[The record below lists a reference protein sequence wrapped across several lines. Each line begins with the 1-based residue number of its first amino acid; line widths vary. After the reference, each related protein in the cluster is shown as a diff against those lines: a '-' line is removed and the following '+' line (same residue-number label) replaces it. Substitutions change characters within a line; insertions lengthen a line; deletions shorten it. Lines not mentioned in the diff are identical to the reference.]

1 MDEFLAGLRA
11 RRQRGGYGGDEEGG
25 EDTLLFQIL
34 DVHVRDGAAPSYDAD
49 TPLVLQSDV
58 GVPSMALGDED
69 SFGQRRVVPECVVY
83 VFGKTKRGSSVC
95 AAVSGFRPWF
105 RVELPGHAN
114 VSHAGRLQSE
124 LQRKFWLKPGDVS
137 AHFEWRHRMY
147 GWVAA
152 EGDSSARRKF
162 PFVRVSFPN
171 VRIARAAA
179 AWLEATPLDVM
190 GDGRPPRLL
199 PLADTKVDASQ
210 RFMDAC
216 GARASGWV
224 ALRAPA
230 APAGGKRVSVCDY
243 EVACAL
249 GDVEARPQEDGIAPL
264 LVCATD
270 IEVDSRTG
278 DFPHAVCSSGA
289 CAASGCPGD
298 QVIFI
303 GSSFWVYGDKE
314 PCASIMLC
322 LGDVAMP
329 PPPQPPAA
337 PGPLRATLCFATELQ
352 LLGALSYLVVMS
364 DPDWWTSYNGTSFD
378 YSYMWDRFERLNRAA
393 PSRFPYMSRL
403 VGVRCPLK
411 KKELSSAGT
420 GDNVLSYFP
429 LPGRV
434 LTDLFLNC
442 KTSFKLSSYTLNAV
456 AHEFLPGTGGKV
468 RLDVDGWA
476 LAEAES
482 ARAAILRLVGGNA
495 GHAAVGF
502 AAAAVAALRAPPPP
516 AVPALPPLVVLPR
529 IEVSEEEEG
538 GGEEAAAEEEEEE
551 EGGGSGVY
559 AAAHALLQS
568 AAAALGGTTAGGAA
582 AFAAEE
588 ALRRA
593 MVATGDDNYKKLFA
607 INRLAPHQRA
617 AIVEYAI
624 QDCVLVLQL
633 MNRLSIVPHMSQLS
647 FVTYT
652 PLNDIG
658 NRGQQIRAFNQI
670 FRRGCAEGFAMNAPV
685 SGWAE
690 DEEYEGAHV
699 FPPKRGLYMDPV
711 ITLDF
716 ASLYPSI
723 MRDRNLCPSTL
734 IIPGS
739 HQPGAAGGGP
749 PSQTHRIGARDWT
762 FVLHVEGVLPAIVK
776 DLLAA
781 RKSVRESMKKIG
793 DKESLEYRL
802 LDGRQLA
809 LKVSANSVYGFTGA
823 KNGMYPC
830 MPVAAAVTST
840 GRGMILKTSEFITR
854 TYGGEVIYGDSV
866 SGDSALIV
874 RDARSGLVRTCR
886 IDELASAWEGYR
898 NGAKQQA
905 AAVFTDDSSGGG
917 GEDSELEV
925 WSDAGFTP
933 VRRVIRH
940 AHPQPLR
947 RVLTRTGLVDCTADH
962 SLLRP
967 DGHEVRPTDV
977 RVGEQL
983 LHAPPPAELL
993 RQGDCE
999 DGITTGVAFGMGLFA
1014 ARGFW
1019 NGAGA
1024 GTWAIRCTGLSRF
1037 GGAMMWGLFPFGT
1050 WLDTVA
1056 GGKGDG
1062 GGGGELLRT
1071 KSPAA
1076 AAYARLFYN
1085 GHAEKRVPACMLNA
1099 SLEVAAAF
1107 FDGFCAAATGEAL
1120 SWAAE
1125 RRRIAHLV
1133 LEEPGKELCA
1143 GLWLLAAK
1151 LGFKGVRIRPTA
1163 AGLFAMKF
1171 QPDTTLLPSA
1181 GGGEIRQ
1188 LGLAPP
1194 AGGGGDAFV
1203 YDLETEAH
1211 HFHVGPGNLVVH
1223 NTDSIMATFGP
1234 MSMEDAFARGLE
1246 AAAGATAL
1254 FPGGKVKLEFEKV
1267 YKPYW
1272 IFMKKRY
1279 AALKYEGDPRAPPK
1293 MDVKGIA
1300 VVRRD
1305 NCALVRQVINAVLV
1319 SVLQG
1324 NDLPGAL
1331 GVVRLALARL
1341 QRKEVSVADLCI
1353 TKALRAPE
1361 KYVDQHHEQLVVV
1374 KKMTARREF
1383 GVPRTGDR
1391 VKYVITSSPE
1401 PRICDRADDPQHV
1414 QRAGLP
1420 LDLMYY
1426 LNNQL
1431 MKPVLA
1437 LFASLPPQ
1445 LAELN
1450 AMFEAARAQVQRELD
1465 GIGSLAALCPGA
1477 APLAVRSAPP
1487 KRKGRATLIPAGAVT
1502 ASLSSFL
1509 MPSPPAAAT
1518 PAAATPPGGGE
1529 EGGGERAAK
1538 QRRG

>member
-1 MDEFLAGLRA
+1 MDGFLAAL
-11 RRQRGGYGGDEEGG
+11 RQRRRHPGAG
-25 EDTLLFQIL
+25 EDVLLFQIL
-34 DVHVRDGAAPSYDAD
+34 DIHVRDGAAPSYDAD
-49 TPLVLQSDV
+49 TPLVLQSDI
-58 GVPSMALGDED
+58 GVPAMALGDED
-69 SFGQRRVVPECVVY
+69 SFGKRRVVPECIVY

-105 RVELPGHAN
+105 RVELPAHAN
-114 VSHAGRLQSE
+114 LSHVGRLQTE
-124 LQRKFWLKPGDVS
+124 LQQKFWLKAGEVS
-137 AHFEWRHRMY
+137 AQYEWRHRMY
-147 GWVAA
+147 GWVAS
-152 EGDSSARRKF
+152 ETEPSQRRKF
-162 PFVRVSFPN
+162 PFVRLSFPN

-179 AWLEATPLDVM
+179 SWLEVTPLDIM
-190 GDGRPPRLL
+190 GGGRPRLL

-210 RFMDAC
+210 RFTEAC

-224 ALRAPA
+224 RLRSPTAVTE
-230 APAGGKRVSVCDY
+230 KRVSVCDH

-249 GDVEARPQEDGIAPL
+249 VDVEASPLEDGIAPL

-278 DFPHAVCSSGA
+278 DFPHAQCTSAA
-289 CAASGCPGD
+289 CAAAGCPGD

-322 LGDVAMP
+322 LGDVTMP
-329 PPPQPPAA
+329 PAPPAL
-337 PGPLRATLCFATELQ
+337 PGAPLRATLCFPSELQ

-378 YSYMWDRFERLNRAA
+378 YSYMWDRFERLNRSS

-434 LTDLFLNC
+434 ITDLFLNC

-456 AHEFLPGTGGKV
+456 AHEFLPGTAGKV

-476 LAEAES
+476 LHEATQ
-482 ARAAILRLVGGNA
+482 AHAAILRLVGGDA
-495 GHAAVGF
+495 RHAAVGF
-502 AAAAVAALRAPPPP
+502 AASAMRALREPAPVPQPP
-516 AVPALPPLVVLPR
+516 VPAAAA
-529 IEVSEEEEG
+529 IIMCEEEEDD
-538 GGEEAAAEEEEEE
+538 EDAAAVESEDA
-551 EGGGSGVY
+551 VNT
-559 AAAHALLQS
+559 AAHALLQS
-568 AAAALGGTTAGGAA
+568 AAAALGGAALHRGGAA
-582 AFAAEE
+582 EAAEE

-670 FRRGCAEGFAMNAPV
+670 FRRGAATGFAMNAPV

-690 DEEYEGAHV
+690 DEEFEGAHV

-734 IIPGS
+734 IIPDG
-739 HQPGAAGGGP
+739 GAAAAAGGGGP

-776 DLLAA
+776 DLLTA
-781 RKSVRESMKKIG
+781 RKSVRESMKKIA

-830 MPVAAAVTST
+830 MPVAAAVTAT

-866 SGDSALIV
+866 SGDTALIV
-874 RDARSGLVRTCR
+874 RHARSGLVRTCR
-886 IDELASAWEGYR
+886 IDELAAASAAAWGGYR
-898 NGAKQQA
+898 NGTKEQATA
-905 AAVFTDDSSGGG
+905 AADDQ
-917 GEDSELEV
+917 EEEEV

-933 VRRVIRH
+933 IRRIIRH
-940 AHPQPLR
+940 AHAQPLH
-947 RVLTRTGLVDCTADH
+947 RVLTRTGVVDCTADH

-967 DGHEVRPTDV
+967 DGREARPGDV

-983 LHAPPPAELL
+983 MHAAPPEL
-993 RQGDCE
+993 RE
-999 DGITTGVAFGMGLFA
+999 DGGGTTTPGVAFGMGLFA
-1014 ARGFW
+1014 ARGSD
-1019 NGAGA
+1019 GGSD
-1024 GTWAIRCTGLSRF
+1024 GWAIRCTGLSRY
-1037 GGAMMWGLFPFGT
+1037 GGAMMWSMFPFGT
-1050 WLDTVA
+1050 WLDATSA
-1056 GGKGDG
+1056 QRLPGE
-1062 GGGGELLRT
+1062 ELLRT
-1071 KSPAA
+1071 RSPAA
-1076 AAYARLFYN
+1076 AVYARLFYN
-1085 GHAEKRVPACMLNA
+1085 QHAEKRVPACMLNA

-1107 FDGFCAAATGEAL
+1107 FDGFCAAATGEPPL
-1120 SWAAE
+1120 SWAARGE
-1125 RRRIAHLV
+1125 RRAHLV

-1143 GLWLLAAK
+1143 GLWLLASK
-1151 LGFKGVRIRPTA
+1151 LGYVGVRIRATA
-1163 AGLFAMKF
+1163 AEGGGGSSFAMKF
-1171 QPDTTLLPSA
+1171 KHNRAPTALVGRAAQ
-1181 GGGEIRQ
+1181 IKQ
-1188 LGLAPP
+1188 VGLAPD
-1194 AGGGGDAFV
+1194 AAAAAFV
-1203 YDLETEAH
+1203 YDLETAAH

-1234 MSMEDAFARGLE
+1234 MSMEDAFRRGAE

-1279 AALKYEGDPRAPPK
+1279 AALKYEGDPAAPPK

-1305 NCALVRQVINAVLV
+1305 NCALVRQVINSVLV
-1319 SVLQG
+1319 SVLQA

-1341 QRKEVSVADLCI
+1341 QRNEVGMADLCI

-1391 VKYVITSSPE
+1391 VKYVITSSTE
-1401 PRICDRADDPQHV
+1401 PRICDRADDPKYV
-1414 QRAGLP
+1414 QRHGLP
-1420 LDLMYY
+1420 LDRMYY

-1437 LFASLPPQ
+1437 LFAALPPQ

-1450 AMFEAARAQVQRELD
+1450 AMFESARAQVQREVD
-1465 GIGSLAALCPGA
+1465 GIGSLAGLCPGA
-1477 APLAVRSAPP
+1477 APIAVRSAPP
-1487 KRKGRATLIPAGAVT
+1487 KRKGRATLIPAGVT
-1502 ASLSSFL
+1502 SSLSFL
-1509 MPSPPAAAT
+1509 MPL
-1518 PAAATPPGGGE
+1518 GE
-1529 EGGGERAAK
+1529 DDDDEGRASK
-1538 QRRG
+1538 QRRA

>member
-1 MDEFLAGLRA
+1 MDEFLAALKA
-11 RRQRGGYGGDEEGG
+11 RRQRGAEAGGGAG
-25 EDTLLFQIL
+25 ERSGDLCFQIL
-34 DVHVRDGAAPSYDAD
+34 DIHVRDGAAPSYDAD

-58 GVPSMALGDED
+58 GVTSMALGEGEEA
-69 SFGQRRVVPECVVY
+69 FGGKRVVPECIVY
-83 VFGKTKRGSSVC
+83 VFGKTRQGRSVC

-105 RVELPGHAN
+105 RVELPAGHAN

-124 LQRKFWLKPGDVS
+124 VQRKFWLKPGDVG
-137 AHFEWRHRMY
+137 AALEWRHRMY

-162 PFVRVSFPN
+162 PFVRLSFPN

-190 GDGRPPRLL
+190 CDGSPPRLL
-199 PLADTKVDASQ
+199 ALADTKVDASQ

-224 ALRAPA
+224 ALRDARPA
-230 APAGGKRVSVCDY
+230 SGKRVSVCDH

-249 GDVEARPQEDGIAPL
+249 VDVEPRPQQDGIAPL

-278 DFPHAVCSSGA
+278 DFPHALCSSGA
-289 CAASGCPGD
+289 CAASACPGD

-329 PPPQPPAA
+329 PSSAA
-337 PGPLRATLCFATELQ
+337 PGAPLRATLCFATELQ

-468 RLDVDGWA
+468 RLDVEGWA
-476 LAEAES
+476 LAEAEG
-482 ARAAILRLVGGNA
+482 AHAAILRLVGGHA

-502 AAAAVAALRAPPPP
+502 AASAVAALRQPPPQAAAAAPEPPP
-516 AVPALPPLVVLPR
+516 ALLPP
-529 IEVSEEEEG
+529 IEVSEEGG
-538 GGEEAAAEEEEEE
+538 GGEEEAEEEEEEE
-551 EGGGSGVY
+551 EGGCGVY

-568 AAAALGGTTAGGAA
+568 AAGALGGTTGAA

-593 MVATGDDNYKKLFA
+593 LVATGDDNYKKLFA
-607 INRLAPHQRA
+607 INRLAPRQRSV
-617 AIVEYAI
+617 IVEYAI

-670 FRRGCAEGFAMNAPV
+670 FRRGSAEGFAMNAPV

-739 HQPGAAGGGP
+739 SWAPAGGGGP
-749 PSQTHRIGARDWT
+749 PCQTHRIGARDWT
-762 FVLHVEGVLPAIVK
+762 FVLHTEGVLPAIVK

-866 SGDSALIV
+866 AGDTPLIV
-874 RDARSGLVRTCR
+874 RHARSGLVRTCR

-898 NGAKQQA
+898 NGAKEQAPPA
-905 AAVFTDDSSGGG
+905 AAAGGG
-917 GEDSELEV
+917 GGGGGVMEV

-933 VRRVIRH
+933 IRRVIRH
-940 AHPQPLR
+940 AHAQPLH

-967 DGHEVRPTDV
+967 DGQEVRPTDV
-977 RVGEQL
+977 RLGEQL
-983 LHAPPPAELL
+983 LHAPPPAEL

-1014 ARGFW
+1014 ARGAW
-1019 NGAGA
+1019 DGAGA
-1024 GTWAIRCTGLSRF
+1024 WAIQCAGLSRF
-1037 GGAMMWGLFPFGT
+1037 GGAMMWGLFPFDT
-1050 WLDTVA
+1050 WFDTVVQHPE
-1056 GGKGDG
+1056 
-1062 GGGGELLRT
+1062 ELLRAKT
-1071 KSPAA
+1071 PAA
-1076 AAYARLFYN
+1076 AAYARMFYN
-1085 GHAEKRVPACMLNA
+1085 GHDEKRVPASMLNA
-1099 SLEVAAAF
+1099 SLEVAGAF

-1120 SWAAE
+1120 SWVSE

-1151 LGFKGVRIRPTA
+1151 LGYSGVRLRATS
-1163 AGLFAMKF
+1163 AGMYALKF
-1171 QPDTTLLPSA
+1171 QSSALPSSSWA
-1181 GGGEIRQ
+1181 SVRAAQIKH

-1194 AGGGGDAFV
+1194 ADDDDAAFV

-1234 MSMEDAFARGLE
+1234 MSMEAAFARGLE

-1331 GVVRLALARL
+1331 GVVRHALARL
-1341 QRKEVSVADLCI
+1341 QRREVAMADLCI

-1401 PRICDRADDPQHV
+1401 PRICDRADDPAHV

-1420 LDLMYY
+1420 LDRMYY

-1437 LFASLPPQ
+1437 LFAALPPQ

-1465 GIGSLAALCPGA
+1465 GIGSLAGLCPGA

-1487 KRKGRATLIPAGAVT
+1487 KRKGRATLIPAGVT
-1502 ASLSSFL
+1502 MSSCFSLSAAAAEE
-1509 MPSPPAAAT
+1509 PAAAAEE
-1518 PAAATPPGGGE
+1518 PAAA
-1529 EGGGERAAK
+1529 AK
-1538 QRRG
+1538 QQRLA